1 MTISIAI
8 EKPLGRDQLQLSY
21 NSVGVGRKSVT
32 HIHNDL
38 IDESLGQ
45 SELLDLS
52 PVNFDEIV
60 TANYVL
66 RYFNVNSI

>member
-32 HIHNDL
+32 HIHYDL

-60 TANYVL
+60 TAK
-66 RYFNVNSI
+66 

>member
-1 MTISIAI
+1 MTISIEI

-32 HIHNDL
+32 HIHYDL

-60 TANYVL
+60 TAKW
-66 RYFNVNSI
+66 RFEIF